1 MMELVVVVAILGGIG
16 LNEMVA
22 PFAVAICLETS
33 PEALGTLMGMGTGT
47 TRGDVVI
54 TDGSWQYKD
63 GLI

>member
-1 MMELVVVVAILGGIG
+1 MMELVVVVAILGGIR

-22 PFAVAICLETS
+22 PFVAGLCLETI
-33 PEALGTLMGMGTGT
+33 PEALGTLMGMGT